1 MRRPAGDAIDVHIGK
16 RVRERRVQ
24 LGLSQ
29 KSLAEILDISF
40 QQLQKNE
47 RGTNRIG
54 ASRLHDLSV
63 ALDAPIS
70 FFFDDL
76 PPQPPIKVKFSA
88 EERRA
93 AADTTPDFL
102 TSRESKALAEA
113 YFAVPPSGRRRVLQF
128 VRGLAASSS
137 ERRGKHALAA
147 D

>member
-24 LGLSQ
+24 LGMSQ
-29 KSLAEILDISF
+29 KSLAEVLDVSF

-54 ASRLHDLSV
+54 ASRLHDLSR
-63 ALDAPIS
+63 ALDVPVS

-93 AADTTPDFL
+93 AEDTTPDLL
-102 TSRESKALAEA
+102 TSRESKELVEA
-113 YFAVPPSGRRRVLQF
+113 YYAVPQSRRRRILQF
-128 VRGLAASSS
+128 VRGLSASSS
-137 ERRGKHALAA
+137 EARGKHTLAA

>member
-1 MRRPAGDAIDVHIGK
+1 MRRLAGDAIDVHIGK

-24 LGLSQ
+24 LGMSQ
-29 KSLAEILDISF
+29 KALAEVLDISF

-63 ALDAPIS
+63 ALNVPIS
-70 FFFDDL
+70 FFFYDL

-93 AADTTPDFL
+93 AEDTTPDLL
-102 TSRESKALAEA
+102 TSRESKDLVEA
-113 YFAVPPSGRRRVLQF
+113 YYAAAPSRRRRVLQF
-128 VRGLAASSS
+128 VRSLAASSS
-137 ERRGKHALAA
+137 ERRGKHALVA